1 MSRFQRAARTVV
13 RSIRILM
20 AGLLTGALEKLQ
32 SWERLQL
39 AVRGQRQPR
48 RRQHEEQNMTQET
61 HWRDR
66 YKFTSVCSNKK
77 AQALGYALWLR

>member
-1 MSRFQRAARTVV
+1 MSRLQRAAPTFV
-13 RSIRILM
+13 RGISILM
-20 AGLLTGALEKLQ
+20 AGLPIGALEKFQ
-32 SWERLQL
+32 SRECLQL

-77 AQALGYALWLR
+77 AQALRNALRLR

>member
-1 MSRFQRAARTVV
+1 MGRLQRAAPNVV
-13 RSIRILM
+13 RSISILM
-20 AGLLTGALEKLQ
+20 AGLLIGALEKFQ
-32 SWERLQL
+32 SGERLQL
-39 AVRGQRQPR
+39 AVRCQRQPR